1 MSGFAFSHQFSK
13 RWLATPTPVKHA
25 IIQELDD
32 IVTLLYP
39 DTDLDEYEFSVPN
52 LHDKVEELLAIER
65 EQQEK
70 LQAQARERELEEQ
83 RLEQERLEQHRLE
96 QERLEQHRLE
106 QERLEIERLETER
119 LEKERLEQQRLEAE
133 RLKQERR
140 EAEHLEQQRPEQIQ
154 LTQENEKER
163 QAQEARLQ
171 RERQAQD
178 DAAIALLEQERAI
191 AKQAHLAK
199 QANPAKLATQ
209 LSTGSIEGANHEPD
223 EQTQSTDTATSDVT
237 IERHRSEMLYAIDH
251 TDTAD
256 NMAESFAEDPTA
268 AVRTQETRV
277 TDPLVDIANPSIAT
291 TPAIEQIKQDIVKQL
306 QGYIDNYLLESMTLM
321 NEDLNQWLKTEVEK
335 QLTVRLSQS
344 HQSH

>member
-39 DTDLDEYEFSVPN
+39 DTDLDGYQFSVPN

-65 EQQEK
+65 DHQEK

-83 RLEQERLEQHRLE
+83 RLEQERLAQHRLE
-96 QERLEQHRLE
+96 QERLENK
-106 QERLEIERLETER
+106 RLETER
-119 LEKERLEQQRLEAE
+119 LEKERLEQQRLE
-133 RLKQERR
+133 
-140 EAEHLEQQRPEQIQ
+140 QQRLEQIQ

-163 QAQEARLQ
+163 QAQEERLQ

-199 QANPAKLATQ
+199 QANPAKPAKQ
-209 LSTGSIEGANHEPD
+209 LSTGSIEVATHELD
-223 EQTQSTDTATSDVT
+223 EQAQSTDTATSDVT
-237 IERHRSEMLYAIDH
+237 IERHRSEMVYAIDH
-251 TDTAD
+251 TDNTD
-256 NMAESFAEDPTA
+256 NFAEAEPLADDTTA
-268 AVRTQETRV
+268 AVMTHETSV
-277 TDPLVDIANPSIAT
+277 TDPLADIDNLSIAT
-291 TPAIEQIKQDIVKQL
+291 TPTIEQIKQDIVKQL

>member
-39 DTDLDEYEFSVPN
+39 DTDLDGYQFSVPN

-65 EQQEK
+65 DHQEK

-83 RLEQERLEQHRLE
+83 RLEQERLEKHRLE
-96 QERLEQHRLE
+96 QERLENK
-106 QERLEIERLETER
+106 RLETER
-119 LEKERLEQQRLEAE
+119 LEKERLEQQRLE
-133 RLKQERR
+133 QQ
-140 EAEHLEQQRPEQIQ
+140 HLEQIQ

-163 QAQEARLQ
+163 QAQEERLQ

-199 QANPAKLATQ
+199 QSNPPQPATQ
-209 LSTGSIEGANHEPD
+209 LSTGSIEGANHQLD
-223 EQTQSTDTATSDVT
+223 EQAQSTDTATSDVT
-237 IERHRSEMLYAIDH
+237 IERHRSEMVYAIDH
-251 TDTAD
+251 TETAD
-256 NMAESFAEDPTA
+256 NTDNFAEPLADGPTA
-268 AVRTQETRV
+268 AVMTHETSV
-277 TDPLVDIANPSIAT
+277 THPLADIDNPSIAT

-344 HQSH
+344 H

>member
-39 DTDLDEYEFSVPN
+39 DTDLDEYQFSVPN

-65 EQQEK
+65 DHQEK

-96 QERLEQHRLE
+96 QERLE
-106 QERLEIERLETER
+106 IERLEKER
-119 LEKERLEQQRLEAE
+119 LEKERLEQ
-133 RLKQERR
+133 
-140 EAEHLEQQRPEQIQ
+140 IQ
-154 LTQENEKER
+154 LTQEKEQER
-163 QAQEARLQ
+163 QAHEERLQ

-199 QANPAKLATQ
+199 QSNPPQPATQ
-209 LSTGSIEGANHEPD
+209 LSTGSTEGANHELD
-223 EQTQSTDTATSDVT
+223 EQAQSTDTATSDIT
-237 IERHRSEMLYAIDH
+237 IERHRSEMVYAIDH

-256 NMAESFAEDPTA
+256 NIDNIDNIAEPLADDPTA
-268 AVRTQETRV
+268 AVMTHETSV
-277 TDPLVDIANPSIAT
+277 TDPLIDIANPSIAT

-335 QLTVRLSQS
+335 QLAVRLSQS
-344 HQSH
+344 H

>member
-39 DTDLDEYEFSVPN
+39 DTDLDGYQFSVPN

-65 EQQEK
+65 DHQEK

-83 RLEQERLEQHRLE
+83 RLEQERLAQHRLE
-96 QERLEQHRLE
+96 QERLENK
-106 QERLEIERLETER
+106 RLETER
-119 LEKERLEQQRLEAE
+119 LEKERLEQQRLE
-133 RLKQERR
+133 
-140 EAEHLEQQRPEQIQ
+140 QQRLEQIQ

-163 QAQEARLQ
+163 QAQEERLQ

-199 QANPAKLATQ
+199 QANPAQPATQ
-209 LSTGSIEGANHEPD
+209 LSTGSIEGANHELD
-223 EQTQSTDTATSDVT
+223 EQAQSTDAATSDVT
-237 IERHRSEMLYAIDH
+237 IERHRSEMVYAIDH

-256 NMAESFAEDPTA
+256 NFAEAEPLADDPTA
-268 AVRTQETRV
+268 AVMTHETSV
-277 TDPLVDIANPSIAT
+277 TDPLADIDKLSIAT
-291 TPAIEQIKQDIVKQL
+291 TPTIEQIKQDIVKQL

>member
-39 DTDLDEYEFSVPN
+39 DTDLDGYQFSVPN

-65 EQQEK
+65 DHQEK
-70 LQAQARERELEEQ
+70 LQAQLRERELEEQ
-83 RLEQERLEQHRLE
+83 RLEQERLEKHRLE
-96 QERLEQHRLE
+96 QERLENK
-106 QERLEIERLETER
+106 RLETER
-119 LEKERLEQQRLEAE
+119 LEKERLEQQRLE
-133 RLKQERR
+133 QQ
-140 EAEHLEQQRPEQIQ
+140 HLEQIQ

-163 QAQEARLQ
+163 QAQEERLQ

-199 QANPAKLATQ
+199 QANPPQPAKQ
-209 LSTGSIEGANHEPD
+209 LSTGSIEGANHQLD
-223 EQTQSTDTATSDVT
+223 EQAQSTDTATSDVT
-237 IERHRSEMLYAIDH
+237 IERHRSEMVYAIDH
-251 TDTAD
+251 TDNTDNIAEPLAD
-256 NMAESFAEDPTA
+256 DPTA
-268 AVRTQETRV
+268 AVLTHETSV
-277 TDPLVDIANPSIAT
+277 TDPLADIDNPSIAT

-344 HQSH
+344 H

>member
-32 IVTLLYP
+32 IVTLLHP
-39 DTDLDEYEFSVPN
+39 DTDLDEYQFSVPN

-65 EQQEK
+65 DHQEK

-83 RLEQERLEQHRLE
+83 RLEQERWEKHRLE
-96 QERLEQHRLE
+96 QECLET
-106 QERLEIERLETER
+106 ERLEIER
-119 LEKERLEQQRLEAE
+119 LEKERLEQQRLE
-133 RLKQERR
+133 QQC
-140 EAEHLEQQRPEQIQ
+140 LEQAQ

-163 QAQEARLQ
+163 QAQ
-171 RERQAQD
+171 D
-178 DAAIALLEQERAI
+178 DAAIAALEQERAI

-199 QANPAKLATQ
+199 QSNPAKPATQ
-209 LSTGSIEGANHEPD
+209 LSTGSIEGANHQLD
-223 EQTQSTDTATSDVT
+223 EQAQSTDTATSDVT
-237 IERHRSEMLYAIDH
+237 IERHRSEMVYAIDH
-251 TDTAD
+251 TDTTD
-256 NMAESFAEDPTA
+256 NFAEAEPLADDPIA
-268 AVRTQETRV
+268 AVMAQETRV
-277 TDPLVDIANPSIAT
+277 TDPLADTDNPSIAT

>member
-65 EQQEK
+65 DHQEK

-96 QERLEQHRLE
+96 QERLE
-106 QERLEIERLETER
+106 IER
-119 LEKERLEQQRLEAE
+119 LEKERLEQQ
-133 RLKQERR
+133 
-140 EAEHLEQQRPEQIQ
+140 LEQQRLEQIQ

-163 QAQEARLQ
+163 QAQEERLQ

-199 QANPAKLATQ
+199 QSNPPQPATQ
-209 LSTGSIEGANHEPD
+209 LSTGSIEGANHQLD
-223 EQTQSTDTATSDVT
+223 EQAQSTDTATSDVT
-237 IERHRSEMLYAIDH
+237 IERHRSEMVYAIDH

-256 NMAESFAEDPTA
+256 NTDNTDNTDNFAEAEPLADDPTA
-268 AVRTQETRV
+268 AVMTQETRV
-277 TDPLVDIANPSIAT
+277 TDPVADIDNPSIAT

-344 HQSH
+344 H

>member
-39 DTDLDEYEFSVPN
+39 DTDLDEYQFSVPN

-65 EQQEK
+65 DHQEK
-70 LQAQARERELEEQ
+70 LQARERELEEQ

-96 QERLEQHRLE
+96 QERLENK
-106 QERLEIERLETER
+106 RLETER
-119 LEKERLEQQRLEAE
+119 LEKERLDQQRLE
-133 RLKQERR
+133 QQ
-140 EAEHLEQQRPEQIQ
+140 HLEQIQ
-154 LTQENEKER
+154 LTQENEQER
-163 QAQEARLQ
+163 QAQAERLQ

-199 QANPAKLATQ
+199 QANPPQPATQ
-209 LSTGSIEGANHEPD
+209 LSTGSIEVANHELD
-223 EQTQSTDTATSDVT
+223 EQAQSTDTATSDVT
-237 IERHRSEMLYAIDH
+237 IERHRSEMVYAIDH
-251 TDTAD
+251 TDNTD
-256 NMAESFAEDPTA
+256 NIAESLADDPTA
-268 AVRTQETRV
+268 AVMTHETSV
-277 TDPLVDIANPSIAT
+277 TDPLADIDKQSIAT
-291 TPAIEQIKQDIVKQL
+291 MPAIEQIKQDIVKQL

-344 HQSH
+344 H

>member
-65 EQQEK
+65 DHQEK

-83 RLEQERLEQHRLE
+83 RLEQERLAQ
-96 QERLEQHRLE
+96 QRLE
-106 QERLEIERLETER
+106 QERLEIER
-119 LEKERLEQQRLEAE
+119 LEKERLEQQRLE
-133 RLKQERR
+133 QQ
-140 EAEHLEQQRPEQIQ
+140 HLEQIQ

-163 QAQEARLQ
+163 QAQAERLQ

-199 QANPAKLATQ
+199 QANPPQPAKQ
-209 LSTGSIEGANHEPD
+209 LSTGSIEGANHQLD
-223 EQTQSTDTATSDVT
+223 EQAQSTDTATSDVT
-237 IERHRSEMLYAIDH
+237 IERHRSEMVYAIDH

-256 NMAESFAEDPTA
+256 NTDNIAEPLADDPTV
-268 AVRTQETRV
+268 AVMTHETSV
-277 TDPLVDIANPSIAT
+277 THPLADIDNPSIAT

-344 HQSH
+344 H

>member
-39 DTDLDEYEFSVPN
+39 DTDLDGYQFSVPN

-65 EQQEK
+65 DHQEK

-83 RLEQERLEQHRLE
+83 RLEQERLAQHRLE
-96 QERLEQHRLE
+96 QERLENK
-106 QERLEIERLETER
+106 RLETER
-119 LEKERLEQQRLEAE
+119 LEKERLEQQRLE
-133 RLKQERR
+133 
-140 EAEHLEQQRPEQIQ
+140 QQRLEQIQ

-163 QAQEARLQ
+163 QAQEERLQ

-209 LSTGSIEGANHEPD
+209 LSTGSIEGANHELD
-223 EQTQSTDTATSDVT
+223 EQAQSTDTATSDIT
-237 IERHRSEMLYAIDH
+237 IERHRSEMVYAIDH
-251 TDTAD
+251 TDNTD
-256 NMAESFAEDPTA
+256 NFAEAEPLADDPTA
-268 AVRTQETRV
+268 AVMTHETSV
-277 TDPLVDIANPSIAT
+277 TDPLADIDNLSIAT
-291 TPAIEQIKQDIVKQL
+291 TPTIEQIKQDIVKQL

>member
-13 RWLATPTPVKHA
+13 RWLATPTPVKRA

-39 DTDLDEYEFSVPN
+39 ATDLDEYEFSVPN

-65 EQQEK
+65 DHQEK

-83 RLEQERLEQHRLE
+83 RLEQERLAQQRLE
-96 QERLEQHRLE
+96 QERLENK
-106 QERLEIERLETER
+106 RLETER
-119 LEKERLEQQRLEAE
+119 LEKERLEQQ
-133 RLKQERR
+133 
-140 EAEHLEQQRPEQIQ
+140 LEQQRLEQIQ
-154 LTQENEKER
+154 LTQENEK
-163 QAQEARLQ
+163 
-171 RERQAQD
+171 ERQAQD

-191 AKQAHLAK
+191 AKQAHLEK
-199 QANPAKLATQ
+199 QANHPQPATQ
-209 LSTGSIEGANHEPD
+209 LSTGSIEGANHQLD
-223 EQTQSTDTATSDVT
+223 EQAQSTDTVTSDVT
-237 IERHRSEMLYAIDH
+237 IERHRSEMVYAIDH

-256 NMAESFAEDPTA
+256 NTAEPLADDPTA
-268 AVRTQETRV
+268 AVVTHETRV
-277 TDPLVDIANPSIAT
+277 TDPLADTDNPSNAT

-344 HQSH
+344 H

>member
-65 EQQEK
+65 DHQEK

-83 RLEQERLEQHRLE
+83 RLEQERLAQQRLE
-96 QERLEQHRLE
+96 QERLENK
-106 QERLEIERLETER
+106 RLETER
-119 LEKERLEQQRLEAE
+119 LEKERLEQQ
-133 RLKQERR
+133 
-140 EAEHLEQQRPEQIQ
+140 LEQQRLEQIQ
-154 LTQENEKER
+154 LTQENEK
-163 QAQEARLQ
+163 
-171 RERQAQD
+171 ERQAQD

-191 AKQAHLAK
+191 AKQAHLEK
-199 QANPAKLATQ
+199 QANPPQPVTQ
-209 LSTGSIEGANHEPD
+209 LSTGSIEGANHQLD
-223 EQTQSTDTATSDVT
+223 EQAQSTDTATSDVT
-237 IERHRSEMLYAIDH
+237 IERHRSEMVYAIDH

-256 NMAESFAEDPTA
+256 NTAEPLADDPTA
-268 AVRTQETRV
+268 AVVTHETRV
-277 TDPLVDIANPSIAT
+277 TDPLADTDNPSIAT

-344 HQSH
+344 H

>member
-65 EQQEK
+65 DHQEK

-83 RLEQERLEQHRLE
+83 RLEQERLAQQRLE
-96 QERLEQHRLE
+96 QERLENK
-106 QERLEIERLETER
+106 RLETER
-119 LEKERLEQQRLEAE
+119 LEKERLEQQ
-133 RLKQERR
+133 
-140 EAEHLEQQRPEQIQ
+140 LEQQRLEQIQ
-154 LTQENEKER
+154 LTQENEK
-163 QAQEARLQ
+163 
-171 RERQAQD
+171 ERQAQD

-191 AKQAHLAK
+191 AKQAHLEK
-199 QANPAKLATQ
+199 QANPPQPATQ
-209 LSTGSIEGANHEPD
+209 LSTGSIEGANHQLD
-223 EQTQSTDTATSDVT
+223 EQAQSTDTATSDVT
-237 IERHRSEMLYAIDH
+237 IERHRSEMVYAIDH

-256 NMAESFAEDPTA
+256 NTDNFAEPLADDPTA
-268 AVRTQETRV
+268 AVVTHETRV
-277 TDPLVDIANPSIAT
+277 TDPLADTDNPSIAT

-344 HQSH
+344 H

>member
-39 DTDLDEYEFSVPN
+39 DTDLDGYQFSVPN

-65 EQQEK
+65 DHQEK

-83 RLEQERLEQHRLE
+83 RLEQERLEQ
-96 QERLEQHRLE
+96 
-106 QERLEIERLETER
+106 
-119 LEKERLEQQRLEAE
+119 
-133 RLKQERR
+133 
-140 EAEHLEQQRPEQIQ
+140 
-154 LTQENEKER
+154 
-163 QAQEARLQ
+163 
-171 RERQAQD
+171 
-178 DAAIALLEQERAI
+178 
-191 AKQAHLAK
+191 
-199 QANPAKLATQ
+199 QANPAQPATQ
-209 LSTGSIEGANHEPD
+209 LSTGSIEGANHQLD
-223 EQTQSTDTATSDVT
+223 EQAQSTDTATSDVT
-237 IERHRSEMLYAIDH
+237 IERHRSEMVYAIDH
-251 TDTAD
+251 TDSAD
-256 NMAESFAEDPTA
+256 NTDNIAEPLADDPTA
-268 AVRTQETRV
+268 AVMTQETRV
-277 TDPLVDIANPSIAT
+277 TDPLADIDNLSIAT

>member
-39 DTDLDEYEFSVPN
+39 DTDLDGYQFSVPN
-52 LHDKVEELLAIER
+52 LHDKVEELLAIEHDH
-65 EQQEK
+65 QEK
-70 LQAQARERELEEQ
+70 LQAQLRERKLEEQ

-96 QERLEQHRLE
+96 QERLENK
-106 QERLEIERLETER
+106 RLETKR
-119 LEKERLEQQRLEAE
+119 LEKERLEQQRLEQA
-133 RLKQERR
+133 
-140 EAEHLEQQRPEQIQ
+140 Q

-163 QAQEARLQ
+163 QAQEERLQ

-199 QANPAKLATQ
+199 QSNPPQQATQ
-209 LSTGSIEGANHEPD
+209 LSTGSIEGANHELD
-223 EQTQSTDTATSDVT
+223 EQAQSTDTATSDVT
-237 IERHRSEMLYAIDH
+237 IERHRSEMVYAIDH
-251 TDTAD
+251 TETAD
-256 NMAESFAEDPTA
+256 NTDNFAEPLADDPTA
-268 AVRTQETRV
+268 ALMTHETRV

-335 QLTVRLSQS
+335 QLAVRLSQS
-344 HQSH
+344 H

>member
-39 DTDLDEYEFSVPN
+39 DTDLDEYQFSVPN

-65 EQQEK
+65 DHQEK
-70 LQAQARERELEEQ
+70 LQAQAHERELEEQ
-83 RLEQERLEQHRLE
+83 RLEQERLAQQRLE
-96 QERLEQHRLE
+96 Q
-106 QERLEIERLETER
+106 ERLETER
-119 LEKERLEQQRLEAE
+119 LEKERLEQQRLE
-133 RLKQERR
+133 QQ
-140 EAEHLEQQRPEQIQ
+140 HLEQIQ

-163 QAQEARLQ
+163 QAQEERLQ

-199 QANPAKLATQ
+199 QSNPPQPATQ
-209 LSTGSIEGANHEPD
+209 LSTGSIEGANHELD
-223 EQTQSTDTATSDVT
+223 EQVQSTDTATSDVT
-237 IERHRSEMLYAIDH
+237 IERHRSEMVYAIDH
-251 TDTAD
+251 TETAD
-256 NMAESFAEDPTA
+256 NTDNFAEPLADDPTA
-268 AVRTQETRV
+268 ALMTHETSV
-277 TDPLVDIANPSIAT
+277 TDPLADIDNPSIAT

-335 QLTVRLSQS
+335 QLTVRLSKS
-344 HQSH
+344 H

>member
-39 DTDLDEYEFSVPN
+39 ATDLDEYEFSVPN

-65 EQQEK
+65 DHQEK

-96 QERLEQHRLE
+96 QERLENK
-106 QERLEIERLETER
+106 RLETER
-119 LEKERLEQQRLEAE
+119 LEKERLEQ
-133 RLKQERR
+133 
-140 EAEHLEQQRPEQIQ
+140 IQ
-154 LTQENEKER
+154 LTQENEQER

-209 LSTGSIEGANHEPD
+209 LSTGSIEGANHQLD
-223 EQTQSTDTATSDVT
+223 EQAQSKDTATSDVT
-237 IERHRSEMLYAIDH
+237 IERHRSEMVYAIDH

-256 NMAESFAEDPTA
+256 NTDKIAEPLADDPTA
-268 AVRTQETRV
+268 ALMTHETRV

-344 HQSH
+344 H

>member
-13 RWLATPTPVKHA
+13 RWLATPTPVKQA

-39 DTDLDEYEFSVPN
+39 DTDLDGYQFSVPN

-65 EQQEK
+65 DHQEK
-70 LQAQARERELEEQ
+70 LQAQLRERELEEQ

-96 QERLEQHRLE
+96 QERLENK
-106 QERLEIERLETER
+106 RLETER
-119 LEKERLEQQRLEAE
+119 LEKERLEQQRLE
-133 RLKQERR
+133 
-140 EAEHLEQQRPEQIQ
+140 QQRLEQIQ

-163 QAQEARLQ
+163 QAQKERLQ

-199 QANPAKLATQ
+199 QSNPPQPATQ
-209 LSTGSIEGANHEPD
+209 LSTGSIEGANHQLD
-223 EQTQSTDTATSDVT
+223 EQAQSTDTATSDVT
-237 IERHRSEMLYAIDH
+237 IERHRSEMVYAIDH
-251 TDTAD
+251 TETAD
-256 NMAESFAEDPTA
+256 NTDNTDNFAEAEPLADEPTA
-268 AVRTQETRV
+268 AVMTHETSV
-277 TDPLVDIANPSIAT
+277 TDPLADIDNPSIAT

-335 QLTVRLSQS
+335 QLAVRLSQS
-344 HQSH
+344 H

>member
-39 DTDLDEYEFSVPN
+39 DTDLDEYQFSVPN

-65 EQQEK
+65 DHQEK

-83 RLEQERLEQHRLE
+83 RLEQERLAQQRLE
-96 QERLEQHRLE
+96 QERLENK
-106 QERLEIERLETER
+106 RLETER
-119 LEKERLEQQRLEAE
+119 LEKERLEQQRLEQQ
-133 RLKQERR
+133 R
-140 EAEHLEQQRPEQIQ
+140 LEQAQ

-163 QAQEARLQ
+163 QAQEERLQ

-199 QANPAKLATQ
+199 QANPPRPATQ
-209 LSTGSIEGANHEPD
+209 LSTGSIEGANHELD
-223 EQTQSTDTATSDVT
+223 EQAQSTDTATSDVT
-237 IERHRSEMLYAIDH
+237 IERHRSEMVYAIDH

-256 NMAESFAEDPTA
+256 NIAEPLADDPTA
-268 AVRTQETRV
+268 AVMTHETSV
-277 TDPLVDIANPSIAT
+277 TDPLAVIDNPSIAT

-335 QLTVRLSQS
+335 QLTVRLSQN
-344 HQSH
+344 H

>member
-13 RWLATPTPVKHA
+13 RWLATPAPVKHA

-39 DTDLDEYEFSVPN
+39 DTDLDEYQFSVPN

-65 EQQEK
+65 DHQEK
-70 LQAQARERELEEQ
+70 LQAQLRERELEEQ

-96 QERLEQHRLE
+96 QERLENK
-106 QERLEIERLETER
+106 RLETER
-119 LEKERLEQQRLEAE
+119 LEKERLEQQRLE
-133 RLKQERR
+133 QQ
-140 EAEHLEQQRPEQIQ
+140 HLEQIQ

-163 QAQEARLQ
+163 QAQEERLQ

-209 LSTGSIEGANHEPD
+209 LSTGSIEGANHQLD
-223 EQTQSTDTATSDVT
+223 EQAQSTDTATSDVT
-237 IERHRSEMLYAIDH
+237 IERHRSEMVYAIDH

-256 NMAESFAEDPTA
+256 NTDKIAEPLADDPTA
-268 AVRTQETRV
+268 ALMTHETRV
-277 TDPLVDIANPSIAT
+277 TDPLADIDNPSIAT

-344 HQSH
+344 H

>member
-65 EQQEK
+65 DHQEK

-83 RLEQERLEQHRLE
+83 RLEQERLAQ
-96 QERLEQHRLE
+96 QQLE
-106 QERLEIERLETER
+106 QERLEIERLEKER
-119 LEKERLEQQRLEAE
+119 LEKERLEQQRLE
-133 RLKQERR
+133 
-140 EAEHLEQQRPEQIQ
+140 QIQ
-154 LTQENEKER
+154 LTQEKEQER
-163 QAQEARLQ
+163 QAQEERLQ

-199 QANPAKLATQ
+199 QANPPQPATQ
-209 LSTGSIEGANHEPD
+209 LSTGSIEVATHQLD
-223 EQTQSTDTATSDVT
+223 EQAQTTDTATSDVT
-237 IERHRSEMLYAIDH
+237 IERHRSEMVYAIDH

-256 NMAESFAEDPTA
+256 NTDNFAEPLADDPTA
-268 AVRTQETRV
+268 AVMTRETSV
-277 TDPLVDIANPSIAT
+277 TEPLADIDNPSIAT

-344 HQSH
+344 H

>member
-39 DTDLDEYEFSVPN
+39 DTDLDEYQFSVPN

-65 EQQEK
+65 DHQEK
-70 LQAQARERELEEQ
+70 LQAQLRERELEEQ
-83 RLEQERLEQHRLE
+83 RLEQERLEKHRLE
-96 QERLEQHRLE
+96 QERLENK
-106 QERLEIERLETER
+106 RLETER
-119 LEKERLEQQRLEAE
+119 LEKERLEQQRLE
-133 RLKQERR
+133 
-140 EAEHLEQQRPEQIQ
+140 QQPLEQIQ
-154 LTQENEKER
+154 LTQENEQER
-163 QAQEARLQ
+163 QAQEERLQ

-199 QANPAKLATQ
+199 QSNPPQPATQ
-209 LSTGSIEGANHEPD
+209 LSTGSIEGANHQLD
-223 EQTQSTDTATSDVT
+223 EQAQSTDTATSDVT
-237 IERHRSEMLYAIDH
+237 IERHRSEMVYAIDH
-251 TDTAD
+251 TETAD
-256 NMAESFAEDPTA
+256 NTDNFAEPLADDPTA
-268 AVRTQETRV
+268 ALMTHETRV

-335 QLTVRLSQS
+335 QLAVRLSQS
-344 HQSH
+344 H

>member
-65 EQQEK
+65 DHQEK

-96 QERLEQHRLE
+96 QERLENK
-106 QERLEIERLETER
+106 RLETER
-119 LEKERLEQQRLEAE
+119 LEKERLEQQRLE
-133 RLKQERR
+133 
-140 EAEHLEQQRPEQIQ
+140 QQRLEQIQ

-163 QAQEARLQ
+163 QAQEERLQ

-199 QANPAKLATQ
+199 QANPAKPAKQ
-209 LSTGSIEGANHEPD
+209 LSTGSIEVATHELD
-223 EQTQSTDTATSDVT
+223 EQAQSTDTATSDVT
-237 IERHRSEMLYAIDH
+237 IERHRSEMVYAIDH
-251 TDTAD
+251 TDNTD
-256 NMAESFAEDPTA
+256 NFAEAEPLADDPTA
-268 AVRTQETRV
+268 AVMTHETRV

-344 HQSH
+344 H

>member
-32 IVTLLYP
+32 IVTLLSP
-39 DTDLDEYEFSVPN
+39 DTDLDDYQFSVPN

-65 EQQEK
+65 DHQEK

-83 RLEQERLEQHRLE
+83 RLEQERLAQQRLE
-96 QERLEQHRLE
+96 QERLET
-106 QERLEIERLETER
+106 ERLEIER
-119 LEKERLEQQRLEAE
+119 LEKERLEQQRLE
-133 RLKQERR
+133 
-140 EAEHLEQQRPEQIQ
+140 QQRLEQIQ
-154 LTQENEKER
+154 LTQENEQER
-163 QAQEARLQ
+163 QAQEERLQ

-199 QANPAKLATQ
+199 QANPAQPATQ
-209 LSTGSIEGANHEPD
+209 LSTGSIEVATHELD
-223 EQTQSTDTATSDVT
+223 EQAQTTDTATSDVT
-237 IERHRSEMLYAIDH
+237 IERHRSEMVYAIDH

-256 NMAESFAEDPTA
+256 NTDNFAEPLADEPTA
-268 AVRTQETRV
+268 AVVTHETRV
-277 TDPLVDIANPSIAT
+277 TDPLADIDNPSNAT

>member
-39 DTDLDEYEFSVPN
+39 DTDLDGYQFSVPN

-65 EQQEK
+65 DHQEK

-83 RLEQERLEQHRLE
+83 RLEQERLAQHRLE
-96 QERLEQHRLE
+96 QERLENK
-106 QERLEIERLETER
+106 RLETER
-119 LEKERLEQQRLEAE
+119 LEKERLEQQRLEQQ
-133 RLKQERR
+133 R
-140 EAEHLEQQRPEQIQ
+140 LEQAQ

-163 QAQEARLQ
+163 QAQEERLQ

-178 DAAIALLEQERAI
+178 EAAIALLEQERAI

-199 QANPAKLATQ
+199 QANPAQPATQ
-209 LSTGSIEGANHEPD
+209 LSTGSIEGANHELD
-223 EQTQSTDTATSDVT
+223 EQAQSTDAATSDVT
-237 IERHRSEMLYAIDH
+237 IERHRSEMVYAIDH
-251 TDTAD
+251 TDNTD
-256 NMAESFAEDPTA
+256 NFAEAEPLADDTTA
-268 AVRTQETRV
+268 AVMTQETRV
-277 TDPLVDIANPSIAT
+277 TEPLADIDNPSIAT

>member
-39 DTDLDEYEFSVPN
+39 DTDLDGYQFSVPN

-65 EQQEK
+65 DHQEK

-83 RLEQERLEQHRLE
+83 RLEQERLAQHRLE
-96 QERLEQHRLE
+96 QERLENK
-106 QERLEIERLETER
+106 RLETER
-119 LEKERLEQQRLEAE
+119 LEKERLEQQRLE
-133 RLKQERR
+133 
-140 EAEHLEQQRPEQIQ
+140 QQRLEQIQ

-163 QAQEARLQ
+163 QAQEERLQ

-199 QANPAKLATQ
+199 QSNPPQPATQ
-209 LSTGSIEGANHEPD
+209 LSTGSIEGANHQLD
-223 EQTQSTDTATSDVT
+223 EQAQSTDTATSDVT
-237 IERHRSEMLYAIDH
+237 IERHRSEMVYAIDH
-251 TDTAD
+251 TDNTD
-256 NMAESFAEDPTA
+256 NFAEAEPLADDPTA
-268 AVRTQETRV
+268 AVMTHETRV
-277 TDPLVDIANPSIAT
+277 TDPLADIDNPSIAT

>member
-65 EQQEK
+65 DHQEK
-70 LQAQARERELEEQ
+70 LQAQLRERELEEQ
-83 RLEQERLEQHRLE
+83 RLEQERLEKHRLE
-96 QERLEQHRLE
+96 QERLENK
-106 QERLEIERLETER
+106 RLETER
-119 LEKERLEQQRLEAE
+119 LEKERLEQQRLE
-133 RLKQERR
+133 QQ
-140 EAEHLEQQRPEQIQ
+140 HLEQIQ

-163 QAQEARLQ
+163 QAQEERLQ

-199 QANPAKLATQ
+199 QSNPPQPATQ
-209 LSTGSIEGANHEPD
+209 LSTGSIEGANHQLD
-223 EQTQSTDTATSDVT
+223 EQAQSTDTATSDVT
-237 IERHRSEMLYAIDH
+237 IERHRSEMVYAIDH

-256 NMAESFAEDPTA
+256 NTDNIAEPLADDPTV
-268 AVRTQETRV
+268 AVMTYETSV
-277 TDPLVDIANPSIAT
+277 TEPLADIDNPSIAT

-344 HQSH
+344 H

>member
-39 DTDLDEYEFSVPN
+39 DTDLDEYQFSVPN

-65 EQQEK
+65 DHQEK

-83 RLEQERLEQHRLE
+83 RLEQERWEKHRLE
-96 QERLEQHRLE
+96 QERLET
-106 QERLEIERLETER
+106 ERLEIER

-140 EAEHLEQQRPEQIQ
+140 EAEHLEQQRLEQAQ
-154 LTQENEKER
+154 LTQENE
-163 QAQEARLQ
+163 QERLQ

-199 QANPAKLATQ
+199 QANPPQPATQ
-209 LSTGSIEGANHEPD
+209 VSTGSIEGANHELD
-223 EQTQSTDTATSDVT
+223 EQAQSTDTATSDIT
-237 IERHRSEMLYAIDH
+237 IERHRSEMVYAIDH

-256 NMAESFAEDPTA
+256 NTDNIAEPLADDPTA
-268 AVRTQETRV
+268 AVMTQETRV
-277 TDPLVDIANPSIAT
+277 TDPLADTDNPSNAT

>member
-39 DTDLDEYEFSVPN
+39 DTDLDEYQFSVPN

-65 EQQEK
+65 DHQEK
-70 LQAQARERELEEQ
+70 LQAQLRERELEEQ

-96 QERLEQHRLE
+96 QERLENK
-106 QERLEIERLETER
+106 RLETER
-119 LEKERLEQQRLEAE
+119 LEKERLEQQRLE
-133 RLKQERR
+133 QQ
-140 EAEHLEQQRPEQIQ
+140 HLEQIQ

-163 QAQEARLQ
+163 QAQEERLQ

-199 QANPAKLATQ
+199 QANPPQPAKQ
-209 LSTGSIEGANHEPD
+209 LSTGSIEGANHQLD
-223 EQTQSTDTATSDVT
+223 EQAQSTDTATSDVT
-237 IERHRSEMLYAIDH
+237 IERHRSEMVYAIDH

-256 NMAESFAEDPTA
+256 NTDNFAEAEPLADDPTA
-268 AVRTQETRV
+268 AVLTHETSV
-277 TDPLVDIANPSIAT
+277 TDPLADIDNPSIAT

-344 HQSH
+344 H

>member
-1 MSGFAFSHQFSK
+1 MSGFAFSHQFSQ

-32 IVTLLYP
+32 VVTLLYP

-65 EQQEK
+65 DHQEK

-83 RLEQERLEQHRLE
+83 RLEQERLAQHRLE
-96 QERLEQHRLE
+96 QERLENKS
-106 QERLEIERLETER
+106 LETER
-119 LEKERLEQQRLEAE
+119 LEKER
-133 RLKQERR
+133 
-140 EAEHLEQQRPEQIQ
+140 
-154 LTQENEKER
+154 
-163 QAQEARLQ
+163 QAQEERLQ

-178 DAAIALLEQERAI
+178 DAAIALLEQESAI

-199 QANPAKLATQ
+199 QANPPQPATQ
-209 LSTGSIEGANHEPD
+209 LSTGSTEGANHERD
-223 EQTQSTDTATSDVT
+223 EQAQSTDTATSDIT
-237 IERHRSEMLYAIDH
+237 IERHRSEMVYAIDH
-251 TDTAD
+251 TDNTDTAD
-256 NMAESFAEDPTA
+256 NTDNFAEAEPLANDPTA
-268 AVRTQETRV
+268 AVMTQETRV
-277 TDPLVDIANPSIAT
+277 TDPLADINNLSIAT

-344 HQSH
+344 HQSQ

>member
-39 DTDLDEYEFSVPN
+39 DTDLDEYQFSVPN

-65 EQQEK
+65 DHQEK
-70 LQAQARERELEEQ
+70 LQAQARERALEEQ

-96 QERLEQHRLE
+96 QDRLQ
-106 QERLEIERLETER
+106 TER
-119 LEKERLEQQRLEAE
+119 LEKERLEQQRLE
-133 RLKQERR
+133 QQ
-140 EAEHLEQQRPEQIQ
+140 HLEQIQ

-163 QAQEARLQ
+163 QAQEERLQ

-178 DAAIALLEQERAI
+178 DAAIAALEQERAI

-199 QANPAKLATQ
+199 QANPPQPTTQ
-209 LSTGSIEGANHEPD
+209 LSTGSIEGANHQLD
-223 EQTQSTDTATSDVT
+223 EQAQSTDTATSDVT
-237 IERHRSEMLYAIDH
+237 IERHRSEMVYAIDH

-256 NMAESFAEDPTA
+256 NTDNFAEPLADDPTV
-268 AVRTQETRV
+268 AVMTHETSV
-277 TDPLVDIANPSIAT
+277 TDPFADIDNPSIAT

-335 QLTVRLSQS
+335 QLMVRLSQN
-344 HQSH
+344 H

>member
-39 DTDLDEYEFSVPN
+39 DTDLDGYQFSVPN

-65 EQQEK
+65 DHQEK

-83 RLEQERLEQHRLE
+83 RLEQERLAQHRLE
-96 QERLEQHRLE
+96 QERLENK
-106 QERLEIERLETER
+106 RLETER
-119 LEKERLEQQRLEAE
+119 LEKERLEQQRLEQQ
-133 RLKQERR
+133 R
-140 EAEHLEQQRPEQIQ
+140 LEQAQ

-163 QAQEARLQ
+163 QAQEERLQ

-178 DAAIALLEQERAI
+178 EAAIALLEQERAI

-199 QANPAKLATQ
+199 QANPAKPAKQ
-209 LSTGSIEGANHEPD
+209 LSTGSIEVATHELD
-223 EQTQSTDTATSDVT
+223 EQAQSTDTATSDVT
-237 IERHRSEMLYAIDH
+237 IERHRSEMVYAIDH

-256 NMAESFAEDPTA
+256 NTDNFAEPLADDTTA
-268 AVRTQETRV
+268 AVMTQETRV
-277 TDPLVDIANPSIAT
+277 TEPLADIDNPSIAT

>member
-65 EQQEK
+65 DHQEK

-83 RLEQERLEQHRLE
+83 RLEQERLAQHRLE
-96 QERLEQHRLE
+96 QERLENK
-106 QERLEIERLETER
+106 RLETER
-119 LEKERLEQQRLEAE
+119 LEKERLEQQ
-133 RLKQERR
+133 
-140 EAEHLEQQRPEQIQ
+140 LEQQRLEQIQ
-154 LTQENEKER
+154 LTQENEK
-163 QAQEARLQ
+163 
-171 RERQAQD
+171 ERQAQD

-199 QANPAKLATQ
+199 QANPPQPAKQ
-209 LSTGSIEGANHEPD
+209 LSTGSIEGANHQLD
-223 EQTQSTDTATSDVT
+223 EQAQSTDTATSDVT
-237 IERHRSEMLYAIDH
+237 IERHRSEMVYAIDH

-256 NMAESFAEDPTA
+256 NTDNFAEPLADDPTA
-268 AVRTQETRV
+268 AVVTHETRV
-277 TDPLVDIANPSIAT
+277 TDPLADTDNPSIAT

-344 HQSH
+344 H

>member
-13 RWLATPTPVKHA
+13 RWLTTPTPVKHA

-32 IVTLLYP
+32 IVTLLSP

-65 EQQEK
+65 DHQEK

-96 QERLEQHRLE
+96 QERLENK
-106 QERLEIERLETER
+106 RLETER

-140 EAEHLEQQRPEQIQ
+140 EAEHLEQQRLEQAQ
-154 LTQENEKER
+154 LTQENE
-163 QAQEARLQ
+163 Q
-171 RERQAQD
+171 ERQAQD

-199 QANPAKLATQ
+199 QSNPAQPATQ
-209 LSTGSIEGANHEPD
+209 LSTGSIEVATHKLD
-223 EQTQSTDTATSDVT
+223 EQAQSTDTATSDVT
-237 IERHRSEMLYAIDH
+237 IERHRSEMVYAIDH

-256 NMAESFAEDPTA
+256 NTDNFAEPLADDPTA
-268 AVRTQETRV
+268 AVMTHETSV
-277 TDPLVDIANPSIAT
+277 TDPLADIDNPSIAT

-321 NEDLNQWLKTEVEK
+321 NEDLNQWLKAEVEK

>member
-32 IVTLLYP
+32 IITLLSP
-39 DTDLDEYEFSVPN
+39 DTDLDEYQFSVPN

-65 EQQEK
+65 EHQEK
-70 LQAQARERELEEQ
+70 LQAQARERELEQQ
-83 RLEQERLEQHRLE
+83 RLEQERLEK
-96 QERLEQHRLE
+96 HRLE

-119 LEKERLEQQRLEAE
+119 LEKERLEQQRLE
-133 RLKQERR
+133 
-140 EAEHLEQQRPEQIQ
+140 QQRLEQIQ
-154 LTQENEKER
+154 LAQENEKER
-163 QAQEARLQ
+163 QAQEERLQ

-191 AKQAHLAK
+191 AKQAHLEK
-199 QANPAKLATQ
+199 QANPPQPATQ
-209 LSTGSIEGANHEPD
+209 LSTGSIEGANHELD
-223 EQTQSTDTATSDVT
+223 EQAQSTDTATSDVT
-237 IERHRSEMLYAIDH
+237 IERHRSEMVYAIDH

-256 NMAESFAEDPTA
+256 NTAEPLADDPTA
-268 AVRTQETRV
+268 AVVTHETRV
-277 TDPLVDIANPSIAT
+277 TDALADTDNPSNAT
-291 TPAIEQIKQDIVKQL
+291 MPAIEQIKQDIVKQL

>member
-39 DTDLDEYEFSVPN
+39 DTDLDGYQFSVPN

-65 EQQEK
+65 DHQEK

-83 RLEQERLEQHRLE
+83 RLEQERLAQ
-96 QERLEQHRLE
+96 QQLE
-106 QERLEIERLETER
+106 QERLEIERLE
-119 LEKERLEQQRLEAE
+119 KERL
-133 RLKQERR
+133 
-140 EAEHLEQQRPEQIQ
+140 EQIQ

-163 QAQEARLQ
+163 QAQEERLQ

-199 QANPAKLATQ
+199 QSNPAKPATQ
-209 LSTGSIEGANHEPD
+209 LSTGSIEGANHQLD
-223 EQTQSTDTATSDVT
+223 EQAQSTDTATSDVT
-237 IERHRSEMLYAIDH
+237 IERHRSEMVYAIDH
-251 TDTAD
+251 ADTAD
-256 NMAESFAEDPTA
+256 NTDNFAEAEPLADDPTA
-268 AVRTQETRV
+268 AVITQETRV
-277 TDPLVDIANPSIAT
+277 TDPLADIDNPSIAT

>member
-39 DTDLDEYEFSVPN
+39 DTDLDGHQFSVPN

-65 EQQEK
+65 DHQEK

-83 RLEQERLEQHRLE
+83 RLEQERLEKHRLE
-96 QERLEQHRLE
+96 QERLENK
-106 QERLEIERLETER
+106 RLETER
-119 LEKERLEQQRLEAE
+119 LEKERLEQQRLE
-133 RLKQERR
+133 
-140 EAEHLEQQRPEQIQ
+140 QQRLEQIQ
-154 LTQENEKER
+154 LTQENEQER
-163 QAQEARLQ
+163 QAQEERLQ

-199 QANPAKLATQ
+199 QSNPPQPATQ
-209 LSTGSIEGANHEPD
+209 LSTGSIEGANHQLD
-223 EQTQSTDTATSDVT
+223 EQAQSTDTATSDVT
-237 IERHRSEMLYAIDH
+237 IERHRSEMVYAIDH

-256 NMAESFAEDPTA
+256 NTDNFAEAEPLADDPTA
-268 AVRTQETRV
+268 AVMTHETSV
-277 TDPLVDIANPSIAT
+277 TDPLADIDNPSIAT

-344 HQSH
+344 H

>member
-32 IVTLLYP
+32 IVTLLHP
-39 DTDLDEYEFSVPN
+39 DTDLDGYEFSVPN

-65 EQQEK
+65 DHQEK

-96 QERLEQHRLE
+96 QD
-106 QERLEIERLETER
+106 RLETER
-119 LEKERLEQQRLEAE
+119 LEKERLEQQRLE
-133 RLKQERR
+133 QQ
-140 EAEHLEQQRPEQIQ
+140 HLEQIQ

-163 QAQEARLQ
+163 QAQEERLQ

-199 QANPAKLATQ
+199 QSNPPQPATQ
-209 LSTGSIEGANHEPD
+209 LSTGSIEGANHQLD
-223 EQTQSTDTATSDVT
+223 EQAQSTDTATSDVT
-237 IERHRSEMLYAIDH
+237 IERHRSEMVYAIDH

-256 NMAESFAEDPTA
+256 NTDNFAEAEPLADDPTA
-268 AVRTQETRV
+268 AVMTHETSV
-277 TDPLVDIANPSIAT
+277 TDPLADIDNPSIAT

-335 QLTVRLSQS
+335 QLAVRLSQS
-344 HQSH
+344 H